1 MLIFEIIIYA
11 LVLLGFIGCG
21 VLVYRKEKRDWN
33 KGVCPKCGGKL
44 KQIGGDSM
52 GYMCENCRKYWIWF
66 SLFKPSEQNEN

>member
-1 MLIFEIIIYA
+1 MIMFEIIMYA

-44 KQIGGDSM
+44 KQIGNDNM
-52 GYMCENCRKYWIWF
+52 GYMCESCREYWVWF
-66 SLFKPSEQNEN
+66 SLFRPKEL